1 MAGQGRILAGMTLLR
16 RRRQPALIAAALAAC
31 LLASCSPG
39 IGWGVVLW
47 SSAEGPI
54 PAGSVVPVYLKS
66 NIQSLYVVGAPG
78 GKKKV
83 ELPLWQVELFKSR
96 RAAAARVSELGEYK
110 SMYMVAAKDGVPIRE
125 RPSNGD
131 TSTQVFRLREGQ
143 SVKILAK
150 AEGEAVSTGSKTLP
164 GDWYQV
170 LADDGTRGY
179 AFSYSFKVYDEAK
192 EGPPVIASSK
202 KSLTGRVDL
211 VFTRSW
217 RPEYFQAMLDDG
229 RVDLDLFSLR
239 YGLFVDSTHRQIR
252 LELPGA
258 SELFT
263 YSSISESDGVYSFE
277 GSPLKARIESEK
289 RLLLSWVD
297 DAPGD
302 AAAPPEAAAPG
313 DDAAAGGAAE
323 AAAQPPQDD
332 ASVYRSEGADGR
344 AALIV
349 LDAEPREAIRLEELR
364 RQRLLESF
372 ADAGADWSSPEAG
385 RLDFS
390 KNRRFTWTGRSAL
403 PSGYLPEG
411 LGDYGEA
418 AFRLFLDKSLEG
430 QWDGAFSL
438 RFDPPASAEPG
449 TPRPGWI
456 DFAYRRTPEG
466 LVLAP
471 AVLGLRNLVVA
482 SVDSSASPLVLR
494 PTSR

>member
-1 MAGQGRILAGMTLLR
+1 MTLR
-16 RRRQPALIAAALAAC
+16 KGRSALALLAALAAA
-31 LLASCSPG
+31 LSLASCSSR

-47 SSAEGPI
+47 TSADGSI
-54 PAGSVVPVYLKS
+54 PAGSVVPVYIKS

-78 GKKKV
+78 AKKKV
-83 ELPLWQVELFKSR
+83 ELPLWQVELFGGK
-96 RAAAARVSELGEYK
+96 RAADARVAELGEYK
-110 SMYMVAAKDGVPIRE
+110 SIYMVAAKNGVPIRE
-125 RPSNGD
+125 KPSNAD

-143 SVKILAK
+143 SVKVLARV
-150 AEGEAVSTGSKTLP
+150 EGEAVSTGSKDLP
-164 GDWYQV
+164 GQWYLV

-179 AFSYSFKVYDEAK
+179 AFSYSFKTYDETK
-192 EGPPVIASSK
+192 EGPPVIASAK
-202 KSLTGRVDL
+202 KSLSGRVDL

-217 RPEYFQAMLDDG
+217 RPEYFQRMLDDG

-258 SELFT
+258 SELFA

-277 GSPLKARIESEK
+277 GSPLKAKIENEK
-289 RLLLSWVD
+289 SLFLSWVD

-302 AAAPPEAAAPG
+302 VASSPAQAASAEDSGSDEAASAP
-313 DDAAAGGAAE
+313 AV
-323 AAAQPPQDD
+323 QDD
-332 ASVYRSEGADGR
+332 LSAYKSEGADGR
-344 AALIV
+344 ATLIV

-372 ADAGADWSSPEAG
+372 VDAGAEWSSPEAG
-385 RLDFS
+385 RLSFS
-390 KNRRFTWTGRSAL
+390 KNRRFTWTDRADLAAGF
-403 PSGYLPEG
+403 LPEG

-418 AFRLFLDKSLEG
+418 AFRLFLDKGLEG

-438 RFDPPASAEPG
+438 RFDPQASAAPDA
-449 TPRPGWI
+449 PRPGWL

-471 AVLGLRNLVVA
+471 ASSGPRNLVVVA
-482 SVDSSASPLVLR
+482 VDPSAAPLVLR
-494 PTSR
+494 PASR

>member
-1 MAGQGRILAGMTLLR
+1 MTLLR
-16 RRRQPALIAAALAAC
+16 RRRRPALVAAALAAC
-31 LLASCSPG
+31 LLASCSSR
-39 IGWGVVLW
+39 IAWGVVLW

-54 PAGSVVPVYLKS
+54 PAGAVVPVYLKS

-96 RAAAARVSELGEYK
+96 RAAAARVAALGQYK
-110 SMYMVAAKDGVPIRE
+110 SIYMIAAKDGVPIRE
-125 RPSNGD
+125 RASND
-131 TSTQVFRLREGQ
+131 VTSTQVFRLREGQ
-143 SVKILAK
+143 SVKILGK
-150 AEGEAVSTGSKTLP
+150 AEGEAVSTGSRTLP
-164 GDWYQV
+164 GDWYYV

-179 AFSYSFKVYDEAK
+179 AFSYSFKVYDETK
-192 EGPPVIASSK
+192 EGPPVIASAK

-258 SELFT
+258 SELFA
-263 YSSISESDGVYSFE
+263 YSSISEADGVYSFE

-302 AAAPPEAAAPG
+302 APDSSAGAEPPAPPEAAS
-313 DDAAAGGAAE
+313 AAAAE
-323 AAAQPPQDD
+323 APAADAGARPPQDD
-332 ASVYRSEGADGR
+332 ASAYRSEGADGR
-344 AALIV
+344 ATLIV

-364 RQRLLESF
+364 RQRLLEAF
-372 ADAGADWSSPEAG
+372 VDAGADWSSPEAG

-403 PSGYLPEG
+403 PPGYLPEG

-418 AFRLFLDKSLEG
+418 AFRLFLDKGLEG

-438 RFDPPASAEPG
+438 RFDASAQAEPG
-449 TPRPGWI
+449 TPRPGWV

-471 AVLGLRNLVVA
+471 AAPGQKNLVAV
-482 SVDSSASPLVLR
+482 SVDSSVPPLVLR
-494 PTSR
+494 PTAR

>member
-1 MAGQGRILAGMTLLR
+1 MTLR
-16 RRRQPALIAAALAAC
+16 RGRYGSALLAAAALTAW
-31 LLASCSPG
+31 LFASCSSR

-54 PAGSVVPVYLKS
+54 PAGSVVPVYIKS
-66 NIQSLYVVGAPG
+66 NIQSLYVVGVPG
-78 GKKKV
+78 TKKKA
-83 ELPLWQVELFKSR
+83 ELPLWQVEIFGSKG
-96 RAAAARVSELGEYK
+96 AANARVAELGEYR
-110 SMYMVAAKDGVPIRE
+110 SIYMVAAKDGVPIRDQ
-125 RPSNGD
+125 PNN
-131 TSTQVFRLREGQ
+131 STAAQVFRLREGQ
-143 SVKILAK
+143 SVKVLARVD
-150 AEGEAVSTGSKTLP
+150 GEDVSTGGKGLA
-164 GDWYQV
+164 GNWFLV

-179 AFSYSFKVYDEAK
+179 VFSYAFKSYDETK
-192 EGPPVIASSK
+192 EGPPVIASTK
-202 KSLTGRVDL
+202 KSLSGRVDL
-211 VFTRSW
+211 IFTRSW
-217 RPEYFQAMLDDG
+217 RPEYFQKMLDDG

-239 YGLFVDSTHRQIR
+239 YGLFVDSTHKQIR

-258 SELFT
+258 SELFA

-302 AAAPPEAAAPG
+302 VAPAPALPSQAAQAIAAAAAAT
-313 DDAAAGGAAE
+313 
-323 AAAQPPQDD
+323 AAQSAQDD
-332 ASVYRSEGADGR
+332 LGAYKSDGADGR
-344 AALIV
+344 AELIV

-372 ADAGADWSSPEAG
+372 VDAGADWSSSEAG

-390 KNRRFTWTGRSAL
+390 KNRRFTWTDRGGL
-403 PSGYLPEG
+403 GSGYLPDG
-411 LGDYGEA
+411 SGDYGEA
-418 AFRLFLDKSLEG
+418 AFRLFLDKGLEG

-449 TPRPGWI
+449 VPRPGWV

-471 AVLGLRNLVVA
+471 AIPGPRNLVVA
-482 SVDSSASPLVLR
+482 AVDSGAPPLVLQ
-494 PTSR
+494 PASR